1 MRETTIRFNRIRTG
15 LFIKLHDFTRGVGAA
30 SYDIAQMLPARSI
43 KAGNYQLSE
52 GPRDPPAKQTIVLDI
67 DNVVALANQIF

>member
-1 MRETTIRFNRIRTG
+1 MTEY
-15 LFIKLHDFTRGVGAA
+15 GVWPSVVRCGCR
-30 SYDIAQMLPARSI
+30 YDIAQMLPARSI